1 MMVEN
6 KLLEPISV
14 LKGVG
19 SETEELLNDVG
30 IYTIQDLLEYF
41 PYRYDDNSL
50 RDLED
55 VKHDERVT
63 VEGRVHSEPSL
74 TFFGKKRSRLTFRL
88 LVGRYLLSVVCFN
101 RPYFKNKLAIDSTV
115 TVTGK
120 WDKHRQTITVQ
131 QLTFGPKQELSGIEP
146 IYSVKGKLT
155 VKGMRK
161 FVSLALSN
169 YLNDIEEILPI
180 DLLQKYKLIT
190 RREALQT
197 IHNPEEKEHL
207 KLARRR
213 FVYEEF
219 LLFQLKMQALRKVQ
233 REQSKGAVHHYSK
246 EKHQKFIDALPF
258 PLTNAQSRVVN
269 DILHDMTSPYRMN
282 RLLQGDVGSGKTVV
296 AAIAIY
302 AAVLSGN
309 QAALMVPTEILAEQH
324 ADSLLRLFEPF
335 NVTVALLTSS
345 VKGKKRRELF
355 EKVANNEIKLLIG
368 THALIQDEIKFH
380 KLGLVITD
388 EQHRFGVEQRRM
400 LREKGEYTDVLFMTA
415 TPIPRTLAIT
425 AFGEMDVSII
435 DELPAG
441 RKTIETYWVKPTM
454 LERILAFI
462 EKEVSKGRQAYVICP
477 LIEESDKLDV
487 QNALDVYS
495 MLTHY
500 YQGRFQVGLMHGRLS
515 SEEKDS
521 VMRDFSQNEIH
532 VLVST
537 TVVEVGVNV
546 PNATMMVIYDAE
558 RFGLSQLH
566 QLRGRVGRGSEQ
578 SYCILLADPKS
589 ETGKERMKI
598 MTETNDG
605 FVLSERDL
613 ELRGPGDFFGKK
625 QSGMPI
631 FKVADMVHDYRALEV
646 ARQDATELIQSKAF
660 WNDEKYELLRD
671 YLYQSGIL
679 DGEKLD

>member
-1 MMVEN
+1 VN
-6 KLLEPISV
+6 DKLLEPV
-14 LKGVG
+14 TQLKGIG
-19 SETEELLNDVG
+19 EETAGLLHDMD
-30 IYTIQDLLEYF
+30 IYSIYDLLEYF
-41 PYRYDDNSL
+41 PYRYEDNSL
-50 RDLED
+50 KDLEE
-55 VKHDERVT
+55 VKHEERIT
-63 VEGRVHSEPSL
+63 VEGKVHSEPSL
-74 TFFGKKRSRLTFRL
+74 TFYGKKRSRLTFRM
-88 LVGRYLLSVVCFN
+88 LVDRYLLSVVCFN
-101 RPYFKNKLAIDSTV
+101 RPYFKNKLPLNSTV

-120 WDKHRQTITVQ
+120 WDKHRQTITAQEV
-131 QLTFGPKQELSGIEP
+131 LFGPKKEVSGIEP

-161 FVSLALSN
+161 FISLAIGQ
-169 YLNDIEEILPI
+169 YLDEINENLPVEF
-180 DLLQKYKLIT
+180 LQKYKLMT
-190 RREALQT
+190 RAEALKV
-197 IHNPEEKEHL
+197 IHAPSESEDL
-207 KLARRR
+207 KQARRR

-233 REQSKGAVHHYSK
+233 REQSKGDAIEYS
-246 EKHQKFIDALPF
+246 ETMHEEFISSLPF
-258 PLTNAQSRVVN
+258 PLTNAQLRVVRE
-269 DILHDMTSPYRMN
+269 ILSDMKSPYRMN

-296 AAIAIY
+296 AAISIY
-302 AAVLSGN
+302 AAILSGK

-324 ADSLLRLFEPF
+324 ADSLYKLFEPF
-335 NVTVALLTSS
+335 GVQVALLTSS
-345 VKGKKRRELF
+345 VKGKRRRELL
-355 EKVANNEIKLLIG
+355 ERVKQNEIQVLIG
-368 THALIQDEIKFH
+368 THALIQDDIKFKH
-380 KLGLVITD
+380 LGLVITD
-388 EQHRFGVEQRRM
+388 EQHRFGVGQRRM
-400 LREKGEYTDVLFMTA
+400 LREKGENADVLFMTA

-441 RKTIETYWVKPTM
+441 RKVIETYWVKPTM
-454 LERILAFI
+454 LDRILSFI
-462 EKEVSKGRQAYVICP
+462 DKEVAKGRQAYVICP

-487 QNALDVYS
+487 QNALDVHS
-495 MLTHY
+495 MLSAY
-500 YQGRFQVGLMHGRLS
+500 SNGKYRVGLMHGRLTS
-515 SEEKDS
+515 DEKDS
-521 VMRDFSQNEIH
+521 VMRDFSENH
-532 VLVST
+532 VNVLVST

-546 PNATMMVIYDAE
+546 PNATTMVIYDAE

-625 QSGMPI
+625 QSGMPV

-646 ARQDATELIQSKAF
+646 ARQDAVELVQSDFF
-660 WNDEKYELLRD
+660 WKDDKYAVLRNQ
-671 YLYQSGIL
+671 LYHSGIL